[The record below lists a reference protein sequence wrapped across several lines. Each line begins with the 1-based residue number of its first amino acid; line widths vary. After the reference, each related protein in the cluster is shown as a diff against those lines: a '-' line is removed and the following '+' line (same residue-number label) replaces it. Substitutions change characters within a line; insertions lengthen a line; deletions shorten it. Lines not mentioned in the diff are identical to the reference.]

1 MQLGQYPIPWWLE
14 WFIDYVENAEKQHLE
29 TSSEIKLKGIYVF
42 PLSLHVHIYI
52 YIQLQL
58 WILLIN
64 TAKDNNEARVCT
76 SNPCE
81 TKAQTSVCFWSSVS
95 FFFSIFSTRAFI
107 CLFMNILNIV
117 FSGSSCCEH
126 SSPTHLLFKSSV
138 REGRPIR
145 KKLGWREREVKSL
158 RGPRQGLLWDEQG
171 LL

>member
-1 MQLGQYPIPWWLE
+1 MTARPQVFKNNANSYLHIVQLGQYPIPWWLE

-95 FFFSIFSTRAFI
+95 FFFLFFLLVLLYVCLWISSILSSQAALAVSTAV
-107 CLFMNILNIV
+107 LPT
-117 FSGSSCCEH
+117 CC
-126 SSPTHLLFKSSV
+126 SNLLFARDSQSE
-138 REGRPIR
+138 RSWAEGKGR
-145 KKLGWREREVKSL
+145 
-158 RGPRQGLLWDEQG
+158 
-171 LL
+171 